1 MFLTNSQLPIL
12 LCVSS
17 LKPCVYMRVDIISLT
32 VCALRGGL
40 LMHTWRGA
48 GESPHTKNR
57 PRPDH
62 NAPFPHLTTLTSHN
76 MQHAPPPPPLP
87 PPPLFFTAWACRSII
102 ITPHTHTSPPPPSSL
117 PVSNVGKVLRNVRR
131 SSQRPL
137 QRTQHSR
144 AMSFGDVLRQA
155 GVPFCAP
162 PLPPHRSSQIQA
174 HT

>member
-1 MFLTNSQLPIL
+1 MITPSPLHSFTMCRGVGGWLQSSQGGEMFLTNSQLPIL

-76 MQHAPPPPPLP
+76 MHHAPPPPTSSSSSFLHRLGMPFYNHHP
-87 PPPLFFTAWACRSII
+87 
-102 ITPHTHTSPPPPSSL
+102 PHTHITTTTIITSCL
-117 PVSNVGKVLRNVRR
+117 K
-131 SSQRPL
+131 
-137 QRTQHSR
+137 
-144 AMSFGDVLRQA
+144 
-155 GVPFCAP
+155 CW
-162 PLPPHRSSQIQA
+162 
-174 HT
+174 

>member
-1 MFLTNSQLPIL
+1 MFLTNSPLPIL

-76 MQHAPPPPPLP
+76 MHHAPPPPTSSSSSFLHRLGMPFYNHHP
-87 PPPLFFTAWACRSII
+87 
-102 ITPHTHTSPPPPSSL
+102 PHTHTSPPPPSSL